1 MSIRILFLAAR
12 LQPFLVSGIRSLL
25 NKHEVEIVLYCQYPE
40 KIELFDLPEDQRLRI
55 FFYSNKPDSFFVHQ
69 VESFHPQIVFCAG
82 WMYLRYLIWCK
93 ALVKIGARTIC
104 AMDTQWQGNFK
115 QKLLTWL
122 SPLTL
127 LNCFSHAWVPGER
140 QREYAIRLGFDEKN
154 ILNNLYTPDTDLFQN
169 SYSLFKEKNLLIF
182 PKRFIYVGR
191 MQTHKVAYLLKA
203 FAGIEKG
210 LLKGWELHIYGDGP
224 LSANEWLNSP
234 FVYYQK
240 AVPQKILAEL
250 ASNGGVFCLCS
261 YDEPWGTVVQEF
273 AAAGM
278 PLVVSR
284 QCGSSVHF
292 LKDNGILCDGS
303 DVESIRNALLQI
315 IASDDSR
322 LFDMGEKS
330 YRLGAIFNSDDWANE
345 LMILA

>member
-12 LQPFLVSGIRSLL
+12 LQPFLVSGIRALL
-25 NKHEVEIVLYCQYPE
+25 HKHEVEIILYCQHPDNV
-40 KIELFDLPEDQRLRI
+40 ELFDLPEDQRLRI
-55 FFYSNKPDSFFVHQ
+55 FYYNNKPDSFFVHQ
-69 VESFHPQIVFCAG
+69 IESFHPQIVFCAG
-82 WMYLRYLIWCK
+82 WMYHRYLLWCK
-93 ALVKIGARTIC
+93 SLVKTGARTIC
-104 AMDTQWQGNFK
+104 AMDTQWLGNFK
-115 QKLLTWL
+115 QRLLTWL
-122 SPLTL
+122 SPFTL
-127 LNCFSHAWVPGER
+127 LKCFSHAWVPGER

-154 ILNNLYTPDTDLFQN
+154 ILNNLYTPDTYLFQK
-169 SYSLFKEKNLLIF
+169 SYALFKENNHQIF

-224 LSANEWLNSP
+224 LSSSEWLNSP

-278 PLVVSR
+278 PLVVSK

-292 LKDNGILCDGS
+292 LKDNGILCDGT
-303 DVESIRNALLQI
+303 DVEDIKNALLQI
-315 IASDDSR
+315 IALNDSR
-322 LFDMGEKS
+322 LFEMGEMS
-330 YRLGAIFNSDDWANE
+330 HQLASATNSIDWSIE
-345 LMILA
+345 LMSLA